1 MRRSKIFSMEGLKMR
16 TLEQVN
22 ADIEKV
28 KSALTNVKG
37 SETEVYARI
46 VGYYR
51 SVRNWNKGK
60 REEFGHRVMFE
71 AENKEVKES
80 LAV

>member
-1 MRRSKIFSMEGLKMR
+1 MR

-22 ADIEKV
+22 ADIEQV
-28 KSALTNVKG
+28 KSELANVKG

-71 AENKEVKES
+71 AETAEAKED

>member
-1 MRRSKIFSMEGLKMR
+1 MQSMEGLKMR

-22 ADIEKV
+22 KDIERV
-28 KSALTNVKG
+28 KSALANVKG

-71 AENKEVKES
+71 AEAEKS
-80 LAV
+80 LAM

>member
-1 MRRSKIFSMEGLKMR
+1 MCDMEGLKMR

-22 ADIEKV
+22 KDIERV
-28 KSALTNVKG
+28 KSALANVKG

-71 AENKEVKES
+71 AETAKVEEA

>member
-1 MRRSKIFSMEGLKMR
+1 MRSLNE
-16 TLEQVN
+16 VN
-22 ADIEKV
+22 KDIEKV
-28 KSALTNVKG
+28 KLALANVKG
-37 SETEVYARI
+37 KETEVYARI

-60 REEFGHRVMFE
+60 REEFGERVMFE
-71 AENKEVKES
+71 ADREESATS

>member
-1 MRRSKIFSMEGLKMR
+1 MR

-37 SETEVYARI
+37 IETEVYARI

-71 AENKEVKES
+71 AETAEKKED

>member
-1 MRRSKIFSMEGLKMR
+1 MR
-16 TLEQVN
+16 TLEEVN
-22 ADIEKV
+22 KDIERV
-28 KSALTNVKG
+28 KSALANVKG

-71 AENKEVKES
+71 AETAEVEEV

>member
-1 MRRSKIFSMEGLKMR
+1 MRSFKIEGMEGLKMR

-22 ADIEKV
+22 ADIERV
-28 KSALTNVKG
+28 KSALSNVKG

-71 AENKEVKES
+71 AEAEKS
-80 LAV
+80 LAM

>member
-1 MRRSKIFSMEGLKMR
+1 MEGLKMR

-22 ADIEKV
+22 KDIERV
-28 KSALTNVKG
+28 KSALANVKG

-71 AENKEVKES
+71 NETAEVEEV

>member
-1 MRRSKIFSMEGLKMR
+1 MRSFKMRSMEGLKMR

-22 ADIEKV
+22 ADIERV
-28 KSALTNVKG
+28 KSALSNVKG

-71 AENKEVKES
+71 AEAEKS
-80 LAV
+80 LAM